1 MWFFC
6 YQFCVFCPTKIVQ
19 QSLLDTFRINGICWT
34 FFVGHLFVLDK
45 KCPTKYTKHK
55 KVARIWTLFHD
66 VFNFFV
72 VVQQNLLDTFLE
84 LSNKICVFCPTKHRI
99 CSTKTQ
105 NTNVRI
111 RRDPEI
117 SQRISLHFHVL
128 PHVRVFFKI
137 AKCHSREIAK
147 CHSHAKCLSHFTF
160 DFSFRTLHFENEN
173 ASVTIPSAG
182 TVATFH
188 SQKSMMS
195 FVSNGFDDFLETV
208 HYQ

>member
-1 MWFFC
+1 MC
-6 YQFCVFCPTKIVQ
+6 
-19 QSLLDTFRINGICWT
+19 
-34 FFVGHLFVLDK
+34 
-45 KCPTKYTKHK
+45 
-55 KVARIWTLFHD
+55 
-66 VFNFFV
+66 
-72 VVQQNLLDTFLE
+72 
-84 LSNKICVFCPTKHRI
+84 LSNKFSWTLPTFPLRENILLDSFCSDLGLSNKTCPTKHKI
-99 CSTKTQ
+99 CTTKTQ

-117 SQRISLHFHVL
+117 SQIISLHFHVL

-173 ASVTIPSAG
+173 ASVTIPSAA

-188 SQKSMMS
+188 SQKSMILLVFPM
-195 FVSNGFDDFLETV
+195 FLMTFRKPFLF
-208 HYQ
+208 Q